1 MRTGSAMC
9 NSAESPGPRT
19 TSTAPPKTSTRR
31 GSDPRGRTAVAAADL
46 DGPAAPVETS
56 PMGYAGGIANA
67 APNGKP
73 RIYDASEGT
82 AIDPLLNKSW
92 DLNSSKTVDL
102 PPTKSPGSSKGGN

>member
-1 MRTGSAMC
+1 MRPGSAMSS
-9 NSAESPGPRT
+9 SAGSPGPRT
-19 TSTAPPKTSTRR
+19 TSTAPPKTSTRPPV
-31 GSDPRGRTAVAAADL
+31 PRGRTAVAAADL
-46 DGPAAPVETS
+46 DGPAAPVEAS
-56 PMGYAGGIANA
+56 PIGNANGVANA

-92 DLNSSKTVDL
+92 DLNSPKTVDL